1 MFLAA
6 KAKVCVNELVM
17 AQHLAQGHVKSI
29 LTLRSLN
36 GQQIYHQI
44 YIHFNLSMLNNFVSW
59 NHDLHLQDK
68 SVSLVIELPQ
78 LDRFL
83 WFHGLPRLERF
94 VS

>member
-1 MFLAA
+1 
-6 KAKVCVNELVM
+6 
-17 AQHLAQGHVKSI
+17 
-29 LTLRSLN
+29 
-36 GQQIYHQI
+36 
-44 YIHFNLSMLNNFVSW
+44 MLNNFVSW